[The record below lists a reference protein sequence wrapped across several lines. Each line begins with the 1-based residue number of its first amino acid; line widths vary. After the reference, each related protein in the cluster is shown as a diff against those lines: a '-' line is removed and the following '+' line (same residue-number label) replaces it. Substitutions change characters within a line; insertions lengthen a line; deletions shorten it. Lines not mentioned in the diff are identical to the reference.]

1 MNWFKRLFVHRA
13 DRDSNGCITTTA
25 VEDWRVRPRDT
36 RDEVFESVAHM
47 TFSIVRAHG
56 GIIVRVQKY
65 GYEQRQ
71 ARSSNDDQPVIHVI
85 PDTEDFQTSLNKIIV
100 LETLRA

>member
-1 MNWFKRLFVHRA
+1 MNWFKRLFVGSS
-13 DRDSNGCITTTA
+13 DRDSIGCNPTEVPT
-25 VEDWRVRPRDT
+25 WPSRPRDS
-36 RDEVFESVAHM
+36 RDEVFESVAHL
-47 TFSIVRAHG
+47 TFSIVRAQG

-85 PDTEDFQTSLNKIIV
+85 PDTEDFQASLNKIIV